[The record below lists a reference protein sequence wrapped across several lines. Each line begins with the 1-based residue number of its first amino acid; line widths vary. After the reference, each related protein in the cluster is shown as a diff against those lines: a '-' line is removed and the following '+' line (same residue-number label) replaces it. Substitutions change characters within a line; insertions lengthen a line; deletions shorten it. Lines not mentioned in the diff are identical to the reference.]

1 MEIQEATV
9 QLNLQKG
16 SIANLSLSSSAQGA
30 QINLAA
36 QTTVQTLLADTAATV
51 QGQGTVETTQANVD
65 GVVIEAPAKK
75 VFLADGVQANVAG
88 KTITEDYKYVEPK
101 KKKSRDAALSDL
113 MIDGIT
119 VAGFAPDTLSY
130 DVVLPYGS
138 TKDDLPL
145 VTAKARHAKARVEIT
160 QATGLTAPDNTA
172 TVLVT
177 AENGRTQTYIVRFT
191 VAENSAKAITALSL

>member
-1 MEIQEATV
+1 M
-9 QLNLQKG
+9 
-16 SIANLSLSSSAQGA
+16 
-30 QINLAA
+30 
-36 QTTVQTLLADTAATV
+36 
-51 QGQGTVETTQANVD
+51 
-65 GVVIEAPAKK
+65 IEAPAKK

-130 DVVLPYGS
+130 DVVLPYG
-138 TKDDLPL
+138 TTEEEIPT
-145 VTAKARHAKARVEIT
+145 VTAEAHHAKARITIT
-160 QATGLTAPDNTA
+160 QATGLTAPNNTA

-177 AENGRTQTYIVRFT
+177 AENGRTQTYTVCFT
-191 VAENSAKAITALSL
+191 VAENSAKAITAFRFEEFDPDVVGVINEGANPKTITVTVPYGTDVTALVPTIEHFRRSEYFPCRGNTARFH